1 MKYKKNLQ
9 VIAKMVQTL
18 IVEVSASSLAPHRKK
33 KVINRIYS
41 TALGWAFP
49 LFGKETNQK
58 NKIKTVGF
66 NGQSFPQRRTSL

>member
-33 KVINRIYS
+33 KEKKGYKQNLQYS
-41 TALGWAFP
+41 FGLGFSFIW
-49 LFGKETNQK
+49 QR
-58 NKIKTVGF
+58 NKPKK
-66 NGQSFPQRRTSL
+66 

>member
-18 IVEVSASSLAPHRKK
+18 IVEVPASSLAPHRKKRKKK

-58 NKIKTVGF
+58 IK
-66 NGQSFPQRRTSL
+66 